1 MYRPY
6 TVRPCSLVRERG
18 TKIIV
23 ITCDK
28 PFYSNNNDSGNNN
41 NHHKCILAFTL
52 GQTFYI
58 DELIKFNL
66 ELYEVHIHMPNV
78 QMWKLRA

>member
-28 PFYSNNNDSGNNN
+28 PSTVIIMTAAIIIITISVF
-41 NHHKCILAFTL
+41 
-52 GQTFYI
+52 
-58 DELIKFNL
+58 
-66 ELYEVHIHMPNV
+66 
-78 QMWKLRA
+78 